1 MHNAATRFLRMTLT
15 CVAVGLFTWPCFAD
29 WRQFRGN
36 DSSSVAKDA
45 DLPVEWTDGE
55 PPKNIAWKIELP
67 GRGLA
72 SPIVIG
78 GKVVVTCSSGFQQD
92 RLHVFCF
99 DVANGTKLWER
110 QFWATGRTMTNPR
123 TCGAAST
130 PCSDGQRIFALF
142 SSNDVACL
150 DLDGNLQWFR
160 GVTYDF
166 PNCSNSLGMAS
177 SPIVIGDTLV
187 VQTENDADSFSLG
200 LDVESGE
207 SRWRRIRPKR
217 ANWTSPSALTDAS
230 SGETLAL
237 MQSSKGV
244 EAVKPRTGEL
254 VWEYTNGAA
263 TIPSLVVAG
272 DIAYV
277 PSNGLTVLQHQA
289 GKTVPKQLWQKSRL
303 GPATPSPLVLGDKA
317 FVMGAAG
324 VLTCANLS
332 DGEVAWQLRLE
343 GPFTSSPVAANDRL
357 YFFSEAG
364 VGQVVQ
370 TGEKGELLSKNE
382 LKLGQREPADLIQ
395 GSPAIAGNALF
406 IRSDAYLWK
415 IANAK

>member
-1 MHNAATRFLRMTLT
+1 MPRLLPLMVLGITVIGL
-15 CVAVGLFTWPCFAD
+15 CVPGFAD
-29 WRQFRGN
+29 WRQFRGS

-45 DLPVEWTDGE
+45 DLPVEWVDGE
-55 PPKNIAWKIELP
+55 PPKNIGWKIALP

-72 SPIVIG
+72 SPIVVG
-78 GKVVVTCSSGFQQD
+78 DKVVVTCSSGFQQD
-92 RLHVFCF
+92 RQHVLCF
-99 DVANGTKLWER
+99 DAQSRHKLWER
-110 QFWATGRTMTNPR
+110 QFWATGRTMSHPK
-123 TCGAAST
+123 TCAAASS
-130 PCSDGQRIFALF
+130 PCSDGERIFALF

-150 DLDGNLQWFR
+150 DLEGNLQWFR
-160 GVTYDF
+160 GVTHDF

-177 SPIVIGDTLV
+177 SPIVIDGTLV
-187 VQTENDADSFSLG
+187 MQTENDADSFSIG

-207 SRWRRIRPKR
+207 SRWKKTRPKR
-217 ANWTSPSALTDAS
+217 ANWTSPSALKDAT

-237 MQSSKGV
+237 LQSSKGV
-244 EAVKPRTGEL
+244 EAIQPRTGEM

-277 PSNGLTVLQHQA
+277 PSNGLTALQHQA
-289 GKTVPKQLWQKSRL
+289 GKTEPKQLWQKSRL
-303 GPATPSPLVLGDKA
+303 GPATSSPLVLGDQA
-317 FVMGAAG
+317 YVLSSAS

-343 GPFTSSPVAANDRL
+343 GPFTSTPVAAKDRL

-370 TGEKGELLSKNE
+370 TGEMGELLSKNE
-382 LKLGQREPADLIQ
+382 LKLGQRDPADLIQ
-395 GSPAIAGNALF
+395 GTPAIAGNALF